1 MQKLKYSPLVS
12 ILLNCYNSSLYISRA
27 IQSVINQSYKN
38 WELIIWDDGSSD
50 NTVEI
55 IKSFN
60 DPRIRLFLQKKN
72 LGLGNSRIRAIKK
85 IKGSLVSILDSD
97 DFFNR
102 QKILKQVNIFNKNK
116 NISLC
121 GTWAKFYDEN
131 LDVKKLFSC
140 KLSNTNLKKRL
151 LFVNVLPH
159 SSIMYKKNAAIKV
172 GWYSK
177 KFEYAQ
183 DFNLTLKLLK
193 KNDIYLKKKYLTNII
208 QPLNNMSNSSTF
220 EKIRIK
226 ENINILKNN
235 LNNSDNLSNDKTIL
249 QNLIYIYSIKL
260 ALSSMSLNFIKSFKN
275 LIKIFYKNP
284 SIIFKLKLIEK
295 LLEIKKI

>member
-1 MQKLKYSPLVS
+1 MLLG
-12 ILLNCYNSSLYISRA
+12 LNCYNSSLYISRA

-116 NISLC
+116 NISLI
-121 GTWAKFYDEN
+121 AEQNF
-131 LDVKKLFSC
+131 
-140 KLSNTNLKKRL
+140 
-151 LFVNVLPH
+151 
-159 SSIMYKKNAAIKV
+159 M
-172 GWYSK
+172 
-177 KFEYAQ
+177 
-183 DFNLTLKLLK
+183 
-193 KNDIYLKKKYLTNII
+193 
-208 QPLNNMSNSSTF
+208 M
-220 EKIRIK
+220 KI
-226 ENINILKNN
+226 
-235 LNNSDNLSNDKTIL
+235 
-249 QNLIYIYSIKL
+249 
-260 ALSSMSLNFIKSFKN
+260 
-275 LIKIFYKNP
+275 
-284 SIIFKLKLIEK
+284 
-295 LLEIKKI
+295 

>member
-102 QKILKQVNIFNKNK
+102 HERPF
-116 NISLC
+116 
-121 GTWAKFYDEN
+121 
-131 LDVKKLFSC
+131 
-140 KLSNTNLKKRL
+140 
-151 LFVNVLPH
+151 
-159 SSIMYKKNAAIKV
+159 
-172 GWYSK
+172 
-177 KFEYAQ
+177 
-183 DFNLTLKLLK
+183 
-193 KNDIYLKKKYLTNII
+193 NII
-208 QPLNNMSNSSTF
+208 
-220 EKIRIK
+220 
-226 ENINILKNN
+226 
-235 LNNSDNLSNDKTIL
+235 DK
-249 QNLIYIYSIKL
+249 
-260 ALSSMSLNFIKSFKN
+260 ALSLS
-275 LIKIFYKNP
+275 
-284 SIIFKLKLIEK
+284 KLRF
-295 LLEIKKI
+295 